1 VITESTVKS
10 FNEIG
15 LIRSDLHISALG
27 FESRCLELL
36 RRGVIHSKHTLFL
49 KFRPSSR
56 FSYAK
61 NLQTASQVLSS
72 TTVEF
77 DSFTFLQELR
87 RVIAD
92 ERPKKAT
99 VDISSM
105 NRTMISAVVS
115 ALCQLDYTVEVTFYY
130 IPARFSEPH
139 FDFSDLIAAG
149 PVLPEYNA
157 YSDESDLPACVIMG
171 LGFEYGVGLGLI
183 NMIEPESAIC
193 MVASGHDDRYA
204 EAVQRANFDFK
215 FPGINASVISYDLFD
230 PVTTYDYLSSTVRN
244 LLPRRR
250 ISLIP
255 MGPKLLSA
263 IFALC
268 ATEHLGDVTLWRVVR
283 NSLDRDAEHDDL
295 VVSFRVDP
303 FLFQLGGK
311 KFPKL
316 SEFADPVL
324 SYD

>member
-1 VITESTVKS
+1 MITESRVIELD
-10 FNEIG
+10 EIG
-15 LIRSDLHISALG
+15 VIRSDLHISALG

-36 RRGVIHSKHTLFL
+36 RRGALHSKHTLFL

-56 FSYAK
+56 FSYIM
-61 NLQTASQVLSS
+61 NLDAANEVSS
-72 TTVEF
+72 SSVVEF
-77 DSFTFLQELR
+77 DSPVFLQDLR
-87 RVIAD
+87 RIVTNAL
-92 ERPKKAT
+92 PQT
-99 VDISSM
+99 VTIDISSM

-115 ALCQLDYTVEVTFYY
+115 ALCQLDYSVKVTFYY
-130 IPARFSEPH
+130 IPAKFSEPH

-193 MVASGHDDRYA
+193 LVASGHDDRYV

-230 PVTTYDYLSSTVRN
+230 PISTYDYLSSTVRN

-283 NSLDRDAEHDDL
+283 NSLDRDAAHDGL
-295 VVSFRVDP
+295 VVSFCVDP
-303 FLFQLGGK
+303 ILFQLGGK

-316 SEFADPVL
+316 AEFA
-324 SYD
+324 